1 MNREGESGWKPGCGC
16 IALAL
21 TLPIL
26 VVIVLIWL
34 APRLGLESNEVAYIS
49 AAVVITLVT
58 FPPLIVLI
66 GLVIGWIWAPFAALV
81 CGHVARARGLEARK
95 FAAVGALYSTLF
107 FWPWV
112 YLVLR
117 MHGRTVPTPMIRG
130 AYIVLYA
137 VIWPATVLAFFPAAW
152 VLPHPFWVVSPLLM
166 LVNAVTWF
174 ISRRKLSSWHQRRI
188 RMQGDPAGDVLPNR
202 AYIMPFVHAFA
213 WVLVAIV
220 LWWLAN
226 FSPLA

>member
-21 TLPIL
+21 ALPIL

-58 FPPLIVLI
+58 FPPLIVVI
-66 GLVIGWIWAPFAALV
+66 GLVIGWIWAPFAALI
-81 CGHVARARGLEARK
+81 CARVARTRGLDSRR
-95 FAAVGALYSTLF
+95 FAAAGAIYSILF

-112 YLVLR
+112 YLLLR
-117 MHGRTVPTPMIRG
+117 MYGRSVPGSVIRW
-130 AYIVLYA
+130 AYIILYA
-137 VIWPATVLAFFPAAW
+137 VIWPISAVGFFHAAFF
-152 VLPHPFWVVSPLLM
+152 LPHWTISLLLLLVS
-166 LVNAVTWF
+166 AVTWF
-174 ISRRKLSSWHQRRI
+174 ISKRRLTNWHQRYGRI
-188 RMQGDPAGDVLPNR
+188 QDETSRDVLPNR

-220 LWWLAN
+220 LWWLAVL
-226 FSPLA
+226 SPLA

>member
-1 MNREGESGWKPGCGC
+1 MNREGDSGWKPGCGC

-21 TLPIL
+21 ALPIL
-26 VVIVLIWL
+26 VVIVLLWL
-34 APRLGLESNEVAYIS
+34 APRLGLESNEVGYI
-49 AAVVITLVT
+49 AGAVVITLVT

-66 GLVIGWIWAPFAALV
+66 GLVFGWIWAPFAALV
-81 CGHVARARGLEARK
+81 CARVARSQGLDSRR
-95 FAAVGALYSTLF
+95 FAAAGAIYSTLF

-112 YLVLR
+112 YLLLR
-117 MHGRTVPTPMIRG
+117 MHGRSVPAPVIRG

-137 VIWPATVLAFFPAAW
+137 VIWPATVLAFFPAAL

-174 ISRRKLSSWHQRRI
+174 LSRRKLSNSHQRYGHVH
-188 RMQGDPAGDVLPNR
+188 GDPSEDVLPNR
-202 AYIMPFVHAFA
+202 AYIMPFAHAFA
-213 WVLVAIV
+213 WVLVAIA

-226 FSPLA
+226 FSTWA